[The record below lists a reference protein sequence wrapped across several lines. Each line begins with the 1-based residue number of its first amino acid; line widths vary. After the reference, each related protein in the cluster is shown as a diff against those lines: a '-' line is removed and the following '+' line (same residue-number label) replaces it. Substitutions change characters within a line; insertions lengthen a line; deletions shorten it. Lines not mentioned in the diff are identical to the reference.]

1 MPIRRSA
8 IAFAVAL
15 NALCMGARAVDRRV
29 VDTVVAGNPASESLH
44 GYVGHDAVS
53 GIADGTSYRE
63 ARGWMRYALTTF
75 DDTEVTLAWTFAPS
89 VGEGASL
96 SREYEVVVEDTVVAT
111 RLNNSGAS
119 NVAVVEIVV
128 PFALTKGRT
137 NIAVMLRARG
147 GPTPALREVRVIQD
161 HNEEMHEAPN
171 GPHEMRPTSPVI
183 R

>member
-8 IAFAVAL
+8 IAFAVAV
-15 NALCMGARAVDRRV
+15 NVLCMGAGAVDRRV

-44 GYVGHDAVS
+44 GYVGHDATS
-53 GIADGTSYRE
+53 GMTEGKTFRE
-63 ARGWMRYALTTF
+63 ALGWMRYSLTTF

-89 VGEGASL
+89 AGEGASV

-111 RLNNSGAS
+111 RRYNAGAS

-147 GPTPALREVRVIQD
+147 APTPALREVRVIQD
-161 HNEEMHEAPN
+161 HNEEMHEAPD
-171 GPHEMRPTSPVI
+171 GPQEVRPTSPII